1 MRRECNADRCPSRKC
16 NEHAFRVSS
25 FEVKP
30 HLLLIDVLFFKLYS
44 ECAAPHR
51 VGSAGQAKQALN
63 ASTARHRISCQA
75 A

>member
-1 MRRECNADRCPSRKC
+1 MIVIKITRATLLMK
-16 NEHAFRVSS
+16 AAQRVS
-25 FEVKP
+25 
-30 HLLLIDVLFFKLYS
+30 LFVYS
-44 ECAAPHR
+44 NRYNCSTATWTGRATCAAPHR